1 MWPRSQR
8 AGQSQGQNEGLFG
21 LCKMAAPPASEN
33 PPGSAPAFQ
42 SRLGYFPAQGPGA
55 EIIVCEPPLPHLLN
69 GNSSWCLPRGVIW
82 GNKQDGAEYNG
93 SLRSPAHNQCLLSSL
108 LF

>member
-33 PPGSAPAFQ
+33 PPVSAPASG
-42 SRLGYFPAQGPGA
+42 SRLGCFPAQGPGA
-55 EIIVCEPPLPHLLN
+55 EIIVCEPPFPHLLN
-69 GNSSWCLPRGVIW
+69 GNSSRCLPRGVIW
-82 GNKQDGAEYNG
+82 GNKQDGAE
-93 SLRSPAHNQCLLSSL
+93 
-108 LF
+108 